1 MKLSTAQ
8 TNLVGQKLGL
18 DVIDQKSEAQ
28 PHFEEAFGD
37 HSFFVNSQGVFIIED
52 QPDEATVDG
61 SIGSEQGRLYAVATW
76 AEDKEDQL
84 LMLAEP
90 ANVNVTIDL
99 RTGDVYGAQ

>member
-1 MKLSTAQ
+1 MKLSAAQ

-18 DVIDQKSEAQ
+18 DVIDSQSEAQ

-37 HSFFVNSQGVFIIED
+37 HSFFVNSQGVFIIRDTAE
-52 QPDEATVDG
+52 EATVDG
-61 SIGSEQGRLYAVATW
+61 SDSQDQGRLFAVATW

-84 LMLAEP
+84 LLLAEP

-99 RTGDVYGAQ
+99 RTGDVFGAQ